1 MSAAPFRFPHQPSSS
16 NAPESP
22 IGSQGAPPSAIVYPL
37 GFILKNY
44 WLAVGGTFQVRQLLL
59 TALFFFALASGA
71 CAEVTL
77 TFYSHH
83 LGTYGFGITFPHAH
97 VELSG
102 TTGADA
108 KPVKA
113 NFGFTAD
120 TISPSILWGSVDGA
134 VVSMP
139 DDYIAM
145 SQPHLSL
152 TISDEQ
158 YRSVLA
164 IVDRWR
170 KYPQPSY
177 NLDTHNCVTF
187 VKEIAIALRLPASNA
202 VKFVRNPKEF
212 LEDLQLRASK
222 TNRILATGRPQPS
235 IPSAQPHTNKTKTV
249 TTGN

>member
-1 MSAAPFRFPHQPSSS
+1 
-16 NAPESP
+16 
-22 IGSQGAPPSAIVYPL
+22 
-37 GFILKNY
+37 
-44 WLAVGGTFQVRQLLL
+44 VRQLLL
-59 TALFFFALASGA
+59 TALFFFALVSGA

-83 LGTYGFGITFPHAH
+83 FGTYGFAVTFPHAY

-113 NFGFTAD
+113 NFGFTAQ
-120 TISPSILWGSVDGA
+120 TISPSILWESVEGYII
-134 VVSMP
+134 SMP

-145 SQPHLSL
+145 SQPHFSL
-152 TISDEQ
+152 RISDEQ

-177 NLDTHNCVTF
+177 HLDTRNCVTF
-187 VKEIAIALRLPASNA
+187 VKEIAIALQLPVSNN
-202 VKFVRNPKEF
+202 VKFIRSPKEF
-212 LEDLQLRASK
+212 LDDVQLRASK
-222 TNRILATGRPQPS
+222 TNRIVARGKPQQPIS
-235 IPSAQPHTNKTKTV
+235 SMQPHTDKTKTV
-249 TTGN
+249 RAGSNDLIK